1 MTRFTK
7 YLNEDYI
14 IETAL
19 GDYKVLMD
27 ECIQMM
33 NLYATYRFDKVFW
46 RGTRSHTDQGMTEK
60 IIPRKDRYPKH
71 TNPTDHDLLDK
82 EFQKKFGWKARSEG
96 VFVTS
101 SKTSASSYGKPYIC
115 IPADGFKYIW
125 SNEIDDLY
133 IYISDIYSHWYRAD
147 VGYSNIVNKYTDQ
160 SLKDALNRRAGNEV
174 MFKCKYYYLV
184 HPIHWEL
191 MIEYGYW
198 RKGKIK

>member
-1 MTRFTK
+1 MSKFIN
-7 YLNEDYI
+7 YLNEDNI

-19 GDYKVLMD
+19 NNYETLMG

-33 NLYATYRFDKVFW
+33 NLYATYRFDRVFW
-46 RGTRSHTDQGMTEK
+46 RGTRSYTDQGMTDK
-60 IIPRKDRYPKH
+60 IVPRKDRYPKH
-71 TNPTDHDLLDK
+71 TNPIDHDLLDK

-101 SKTSASSYGKPYIC
+101 NRTNALAYGIPYIC
-115 IPADGFKYIW
+115 IPADSFKYIW
-125 SNEIDDLY
+125 SKEINDLY
-133 IYISDIYSHWYRAD
+133 IRINDIPSKELRRLSY
-147 VGYSNIVNKYTDQ
+147 GNIVSKYTDQ
-160 SLKDALNRRAGNEV
+160 NLKDALNRRAGNEV

-184 HPIHWEL
+184 HPIHWDL